1 MSHDDTEN
9 LNERKDNEIRFAY
22 NLLEKLL
29 EYVEKAASNMQSL
42 KESARFSRKSSFKT
56 SGGDVK
62 FFTKVIKFVFTLI

>member
-42 KESARFSRKSSFKT
+42 KESSRFK
-56 SGGDVK
+56 
-62 FFTKVIKFVFTLI
+62 I

>member
-1 MSHDDTEN
+1 MSHDDPEN

-42 KESARFSRKSSFKT
+42 KESSRFSRKGSFKT

-62 FFTKVIKFVFTLI
+62 FFTKVILAN